1 MDEAVDDMTSAFT
14 SNTLS
19 LTHAGHTPPPPPNA
33 TPPLMSTPS
42 SAREE
47 EEEEEEGEETGEGR
61 WDASTMGLKDGGRD
75 VDAQGRHVD
84 AQIQHQ
90 LWRQYTTVRSGVPYW
105 FSLSR
110 VLSLSHT
117 NTHTQT
123 HTLM

>member
-1 MDEAVDDMTSAFT
+1 
-14 SNTLS
+14 
-19 LTHAGHTPPPPPNA
+19 
-33 TPPLMSTPS
+33 MSTPS
-42 SAREE
+42 SSAREE
-47 EEEEEEGEETGEGR
+47 AEEEEEGEETGEGR

-75 VDAQGRHVD
+75 VDVHGRHVD
-84 AQIQHQ
+84 AQIQ